1 MRTCYNI
8 LWRCFHVTIKVNNL
22 TGGYGKKAVI
32 HDISFECKPS
42 EVVGLIGLNGAGKS
56 TTIKHILGL
65 LTPQK
70 GEMSINNIDIKSDIE
85 SYRRNLTYIPESP
98 VLYDE
103 LTLEEHIY
111 MTAMAYGIDKDTAM
125 SKAMPLLKRLRLDKE
140 LKVFPIHFSKGMKQ
154 KVMIVCA
161 FLVEPTQYI
170 IDEPFLGLDPLGI
183 QTMLDLI
190 VERRNQ
196 GSSVLMSTHI
206 LATAERYCDRFI
218 ILHQGKLIAMG
229 NLDELRAETGLT
241 NATLDDIYIHLTQG
255 DSYE

>member
-1 MRTCYNI
+1 M
-8 LWRCFHVTIKVNNL
+8 TIKVNNL

>member
-1 MRTCYNI
+1 MA
-8 LWRCFHVTIKVNNL
+8 IKVNNL
-22 TGGYGKKAVI
+22 TGGYGKKAFI
-32 HDISFECKPS
+32 HDISFECKAN

-56 TTIKHILGL
+56 TTIKHLLGL
-65 LTPQK
+65 LTPQQ
-70 GEMSINNIDIKSDIE
+70 GEMSVNNIDIKSDIE

-98 VLYDE
+98 VLFDE

-111 MTAMAYGIDKDTAM
+111 MTAMAYGIDKKTALDR
-125 SKAMPLLKRLRLDKE
+125 AMPLLKRLRLENE

-161 FLVEPTQYI
+161 FLVEPAQYI

-196 GSSVLMSTHI
+196 GASVLMSTHI

-218 ILHQGKLIAMG
+218 ILHKGKLIAMG
-229 NLDELRAETGLT
+229 NLDELREKTGLT

-255 DSYE
+255 ETYV

>member
-1 MRTCYNI
+1 M
-8 LWRCFHVTIKVNNL
+8 TITVNNL

-32 HDISFECKPS
+32 HDISFKCNPN

-65 LTPQK
+65 LTPQQ
-70 GEMSINNIDIKSDIE
+70 GEMTINQIDIKEDIE
-85 SYRRNLTYIPESP
+85 SYRRHLTYIPESP

-111 MTAMAYGIDKDTAM
+111 MTAMAYGIDKETAKA
-125 SKAMPLLKRLRLDKE
+125 KAMPLLKRLRLDNE
-140 LKVFPIHFSKGMKQ
+140 LKAFPIHFSKGMKQ

-161 FLVEPTQYI
+161 FLVEPSQYI

-196 GSSVLMSTHI
+196 GASILMSTHI

-218 ILHQGKLIAMG
+218 ILHKGKLIAMG
-229 NLDELRAETGLT
+229 DLQELRAQTGLT
-241 NATLDDIYIHLTQG
+241 DATLDDIYIHLTQG
-255 DSYE
+255 ESYE

>member
-1 MRTCYNI
+1 M
-8 LWRCFHVTIKVNNL
+8 TIKVNHL
-22 TGGYGKKAVI
+22 TGGYGKKTVI
-32 HDISFECKPS
+32 HDISFECKPN

-65 LTPQK
+65 LTAQN
-70 GEMSINNIDIKSDIE
+70 GEMSINNIDINEDIE
-85 SYRRNLTYIPESP
+85 AYRRNLTYIPESP
-98 VLYDE
+98 VLYEE

-111 MTAMAYGIDKDTAM
+111 MTAMAYGIDKKTALDR
-125 SKAMPLLKRLRLDKE
+125 AMPLLKRLRLDNE

-161 FLVEPTQYI
+161 FLVEPNQYI

-190 VERRNQ
+190 VERKNQ
-196 GSSVLMSTHI
+196 GSSILMSTHI
-206 LATAERYCDRFI
+206 LSTAERYCDRFI
-218 ILHQGKLIAMG
+218 ILHHGKLIAMG
-229 NLDELRAETGLT
+229 NLDELRKQTGLM

-255 DSYE
+255 EVYE